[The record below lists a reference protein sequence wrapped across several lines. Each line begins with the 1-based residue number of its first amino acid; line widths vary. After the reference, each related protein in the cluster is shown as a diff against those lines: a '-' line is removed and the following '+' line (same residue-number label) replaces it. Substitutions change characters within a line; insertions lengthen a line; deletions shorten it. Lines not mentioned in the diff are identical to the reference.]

1 MVKPGAPE
9 KDGQGRM
16 PIAAERSE
24 KQKVTRHQFEKAVQR
39 RHHQLA
45 NAYKWEMK
53 MLKSIGKTLLG
64 AVFVGGL
71 LIPHAFAETSLNALF
86 MAQAAYSE
94 ADVRAMTE
102 AFTKANPDIK
112 VNLEF
117 VPYEGL
123 HDKTVLA
130 QGSGGG
136 YDVVL
141 FDVIWPAE
149 YATNKVLVDVSPKI
163 TDDMKKGVL
172 PGAWTTV
179 QYDGKY
185 YGMPWILDTKYLFYN
200 KEILEKAGIKTPPK
214 TWDELSEQAKII
226 QDKGLLK
233 TPIAWSWS
241 QAEAV
246 ICDYAML
253 VSAYGGD
260 FLKDGKPDFQN
271 GGGLDA
277 LKYMVA
283 SYKSGLTNPNSKEF
297 LEEDVRKVFENG
309 DAAFALNWTYM
320 YNMAND
326 PKDSKVAGKVGVVPA
341 PGIAG
346 KSEVSA
352 VNGSMGLGV
361 TAVSKHPDEAWK
373 YIEFMTSQATQNQ
386 YAKLSLPIWASS
398 YDDPAVTKGQEELIA
413 TAKVGLAAMYPRP
426 TTPKYQEM
434 STALQQAIQESLLGS
449 ASPEDALKTA
459 AENSGL

>member
-1 MVKPGAPE
+1 
-9 KDGQGRM
+9 
-16 PIAAERSE
+16 
-24 KQKVTRHQFEKAVQR
+24 
-39 RHHQLA
+39 
-45 NAYKWEMK
+45 
-53 MLKSIGKTLLG
+53 MLKTVQTALLGATLLG
-64 AVFVGGL
+64 AALFS
-71 LIPHAFAETSLNALF
+71 PAHAETKINALF

-94 ADVRAMTE
+94 ADVRAMTD
-102 AFTKANPDIK
+102 AFTKANPDVS

-149 YATNKVLVDVSPKI
+149 YATNKVLTDVTDKI
-163 TDDMKKGVL
+163 TGDMKSGVL

-179 QYDGKY
+179 EYDGKR

-200 KEILEKAGIKTPPK
+200 KEILEKAGIKAPPK
-214 TWDELSEQAKII
+214 TWAELSEQAKII
-226 QDKGLLK
+226 KDKGLLA

-241 QAEAV
+241 QAEAA
-246 ICDYAML
+246 ICDYTTL
-253 VSAYGGD
+253 VSAYGGS
-260 FLKDGKPDFQN
+260 FIKDGKPAFQT

-277 LKYMVA
+277 LNYMVD

-297 LEEDVRKVFENG
+297 LEEDVRRVFQNG
-309 DAAFALNWTYM
+309 EAAFALNWTYM

-341 PGIAG
+341 PGVEG
-346 KSEVSA
+346 KSTVSA
-352 VNGSMGLGV
+352 VNGSMGLGI
-361 TAVSKHPDEAWK
+361 TSTSKHPDEAWK
-373 YIEFMTSQATQNQ
+373 YITFMTSQATQNQ
-386 YAKLSLPIWASS
+386 YAKLSLPIWTSS
-398 YDDPAVTKGQEELIA
+398 YDDPAVSKGQEELIA
-413 TAKVGLAAMYPRP
+413 AAKIGLAAMYPRP
-426 TTPKYQEM
+426 TTPKYQEL
-434 STALQQAIQESLLGS
+434 STALQQAVQESLLGQEK
-449 ASPEDALKTA
+449 PEEALKTA

>member
-1 MVKPGAPE
+1 
-9 KDGQGRM
+9 
-16 PIAAERSE
+16 
-24 KQKVTRHQFEKAVQR
+24 
-39 RHHQLA
+39 
-45 NAYKWEMK
+45 MK
-53 MLKSIGKTLLG
+53 KTLVG
-64 AVFVGGL
+64 AALVTVAL
-71 LIPHAFAETSLNALF
+71 SSHALAETKINALF

-94 ADVRAMTE
+94 ADVRAMAE
-102 AFTKANPDIK
+102 AFTKANPGIT

-149 YATNKVLVDVSPKI
+149 YAANKVLVDVSSKI
-163 TDDMKKGVL
+163 TDEMKKGVL

-179 QYDGKY
+179 QYDGKF

-200 KEILEKAGIKTPPK
+200 KDILEKAGIKTPPK
-214 TWDELSEQAKII
+214 TWDELTQQAKII
-226 QDKGLLK
+226 KDKGLLQ

-241 QAEAV
+241 QAEAA
-246 ICDYAML
+246 ICDYTTL

-260 FLKDGKPDFQN
+260 FLKDGKPAFDQ
-271 GGGLDA
+271 GGGVEA
-277 LKYMVA
+277 LNYMVA

-341 PGIAG
+341 PGVAG
-346 KSEVSA
+346 KHDVSA

-361 TAVSKHPDEAWK
+361 TTASQHPDEAWK
-373 YIEFMTSQATQNQ
+373 FITFMTSQKVQND
-386 YAKLSLPIWASS
+386 YARLSLPIWSSS
-398 YDDPAVTKGQEELIA
+398 YEDPAVTKGQEELISA
-413 TAKVGLAAMYPRP
+413 AKQSLAAMYPRP
-426 TTPKYQEM
+426 TTPKYQEL
-434 STALQQAIQESLLGS
+434 STALQQAIQESLLGQS
-449 ASPEDALKTA
+449 SPQDALKTA

>member
-1 MVKPGAPE
+1 MNRFF
-9 KDGQGRM
+9 GR
-16 PIAAERSE
+16 
-24 KQKVTRHQFEKAVQR
+24 
-39 RHHQLA
+39 
-45 NAYKWEMK
+45 
-53 MLKSIGKTLLG
+53 TLLS
-64 AVFVGGL
+64 ATL
-71 LIPHAFAETSLNALF
+71 LTAPLSLPAFAETQINALF

-130 QGSGGG
+130 QGAGNA

-149 YATNKVLVDVSPKI
+149 FAANNVLVDVTSKI
-163 TDDMKKGVL
+163 TDEMKAGVL

-179 QYDGKY
+179 KYDGKF

-200 KEILEKAGIKTPPK
+200 KEILEKAGIANPPK
-214 TWDELSEQAKII
+214 TWEELAADAKII
-226 QDKGLLK
+226 KDKGILAS
-233 TPIAWSWS
+233 PIAWSWA
-241 QAEAV
+241 QAEAA
-246 ICDYAML
+246 ICDYTTL
-253 VSAYGGD
+253 VSAFGGD
-260 FLKDGKPDFQN
+260 FLKDGKPAFQS

-277 LKYMVA
+277 LKYMVD
-283 SYKSGLTNPNSKEF
+283 SYTSGITNPNSKEF

-326 PKDSKVAGKVGVVPA
+326 PKDSKVAGKAGVVPA
-341 PGIAG
+341 PGVAG
-346 KSEVSA
+346 KSEASA

-361 TAVSKHPDEAWK
+361 TTVSKHQDEAWK
-373 YIEFMTSQATQNQ
+373 YVVFMTSQATQNA

-398 YDDPAVTKGQEELIA
+398 YEDPAVTEGQEELIA
-413 TAKVGLAAMYPRP
+413 AAKTGLAVMYPRP
-426 TTPKYQEM
+426 TTPKYQEI
-434 STALQQAIQESLLGS
+434 SVALQQAIQEALLGQS
-449 ASPEDALKTA
+449 SPEDALKTA

>member
-1 MVKPGAPE
+1 MTASAVKQE
-9 KDGQGRM
+9 VM
-16 PIAAERSE
+16 
-24 KQKVTRHQFEKAVQR
+24 
-39 RHHQLA
+39 
-45 NAYKWEMK
+45 
-53 MLKSIGKTLLG
+53 MLKSVTSALLGATLLG
-64 AVFVGGL
+64 AAL
-71 LIPHAFAETSLNALF
+71 SLPAHAETKINALF

-102 AFTKANPDIK
+102 AFTKANPDVT

-149 YATNKVLVDVSPKI
+149 YATNKVLVDVTEKI
-163 TDDMKKGVL
+163 TPEMKSGVL

-179 QYDGKY
+179 EYDGKR

-214 TWDELSEQAKII
+214 TWAELAEQAKTIK
-226 QDKGLLK
+226 DKGLLAM
-233 TPIAWSWS
+233 PIAWSWS
-241 QAEAV
+241 QAEAA
-246 ICDYAML
+246 ICDYTTL
-253 VSAYGGD
+253 VSAYGGS
-260 FLKDGKPDFQN
+260 FLKDGKPVFAT

-277 LKYMVA
+277 LNYMVD

-297 LEEDVRKVFENG
+297 LEEDVRRVFQNG
-309 DAAFALNWTYM
+309 EAAFALNWTYM

-341 PGIAG
+341 PGVEG
-346 KSEVSA
+346 KSTVSA
-352 VNGSMGLGV
+352 VNGSMGLGI
-361 TAVSKHPDEAWK
+361 TSTSKHPDEAWK
-373 YIEFMTSQATQNQ
+373 YITFMTSQATQNQ
-386 YAKLSLPIWASS
+386 YAKLSLPIWSSS
-398 YDDPAVTKGQEELIA
+398 YDDPAVTKGQEEMIA
-413 TAKVGLAAMYPRP
+413 AAKVSLAAMYPRP
-426 TTPKYQEM
+426 TTPKYQEL
-434 STALQQAIQESLLGS
+434 STGLQQAIQEALLGQT
-449 ASPEDALKTA
+449 APEDALKTA
-459 AENSGL
+459 VENSGL

>member
-1 MVKPGAPE
+1 
-9 KDGQGRM
+9 
-16 PIAAERSE
+16 
-24 KQKVTRHQFEKAVQR
+24 
-39 RHHQLA
+39 
-45 NAYKWEMK
+45 
-53 MLKSIGKTLLG
+53 MLKSMARTALG
-64 AVFVGGL
+64 AAFIAGALV
-71 LIPHAFAETSLNALF
+71 PQAFAETTLNALF

-112 VNLEF
+112 VDLEF

-149 YATNKVLVDVSPKI
+149 YATNNVLVDVSSRI
-163 TDDMKKGVL
+163 TDEMKKGVL

-200 KEILEKAGIKTPPK
+200 KEILEKAGIANPPR
-214 TWDELSEQAKII
+214 TWDELAEQAKTIK
-226 QDKGLLK
+226 DKGLLA
-233 TPIAWSWS
+233 TPIAWSWA
-241 QAEAV
+241 QAEAA
-246 ICDYAML
+246 ICDYTTL

-260 FLKDGKPDFQN
+260 FLKDGKPAFQS

-277 LKYMVA
+277 LNYMVT
-283 SYKSGLTNPNSKEF
+283 SYSSGLTNPNSKEF
-297 LEEDVRKVFENG
+297 LEEDVRKLFQNG
-309 DAAFALNWTYM
+309 EAAFALNWTYM
-320 YNMAND
+320 YNLANASAE
-326 PKDSKVAGKVGVVPA
+326 SKVAGKVGVVPA
-341 PGIAG
+341 PGVAG

-361 TAVSKHPDEAWK
+361 TAVSKQPDEAWK
-373 YIEFMTSQATQNQ
+373 YITFMTSQATQNQ

-398 YDDPAVTKGQEELIA
+398 YDDPAVTKDQEELIA
-413 TAKVGLAAMYPRP
+413 AAKLGLAAMYPRP
-426 TTPKYQEM
+426 TTPKYQEL
-434 STALQQAIQESLLGS
+434 STALQQAVQEALLGQ
-449 ASPEDALKTA
+449 ASPEDALKSA
-459 AENSGL
+459 ADNSGL